1 MNRIQGWLV
10 GVDQGM
16 FDLFSHFNTE
26 GEMWVGEGERSVQQW
41 VDFSEAFA
49 EPPSVNVHVS
59 LWDFGKNSTVWFDIW
74 AEDIT
79 EMGFNVIFKTWG
91 DTRVARI
98 RVNWQA
104 VGQARECYNDSK
116 IA

>member
-41 VDFSEAFA
+41 LDFSEAFA
-49 EPPSVNVHVS
+49 EPPSVNV
-59 LWDFGKNSTVWFDIW
+59 
-74 AEDIT
+74 
-79 EMGFNVIFKTWG
+79 
-91 DTRVARI
+91 
-98 RVNWQA
+98 Q
-104 VGQARECYNDSK
+104 
-116 IA
+116 

>member
-59 LWDFGKNSTVWFDIW
+59 L
-74 AEDIT
+74 
-79 EMGFNVIFKTWG
+79 
-91 DTRVARI
+91 
-98 RVNWQA
+98 
-104 VGQARECYNDSK
+104 
-116 IA
+116 